1 MEEYSIL
8 QLEDEYDEYATEC
21 ECALRTVMARLT
33 NLQVEMERSSER
45 SPFDTID
52 HRIKTFDS
60 AVEKCRRRGLPLTIE
75 SLRSLHDVAGIRI
88 ITPFRDDIY
97 TVAEALGHQPSM
109 TIVERKD
116 YVEKPKENGY
126 SSLHLSVL
134 MELYFMN
141 SSKAIPVEI
150 QIRDKA
156 MDLWAT
162 LEHIVKYKNPTPGPE
177 AERQFKQIAEVL
189 NQFDLSAMHL
199 RDYSA
204 EEIITNKT
212 EGTYNNDARDP
223 VIRAVGS
230 KVAIPMPGPSSTTE
244 SEPKYGLT
252 PEEIAKIADDIDQTH
267 NYL

>member
-1 MEEYSIL
+1 MENLDIL

-45 SPFDTID
+45 SPFDSID
-52 HRIKTFDS
+52 SRIKSFDS
-60 AVEKCRRRGLPLTIE
+60 AIDKCRRRGLPLTIE
-75 SLRSLHDVAGIRI
+75 SLKSFHDIAGIRI

-109 TIVERKD
+109 TIVEKKD

-162 LEHIVKYKNPTPGPE
+162 LEHIVKYKNPNPGPE
-177 AERQFKQIAEVL
+177 AERQFKRIAEVL
-189 NQFDLSAMHL
+189 NQFDLSAMQL

-204 EEIITNKT
+204 ESAE
-212 EGTYNNDARDP
+212 EPVARP
-223 VIRAVGS
+223 IGS
-230 KVAIPMPGPSSTTE
+230 KIPIPMPDS
-244 SEPKYGLT
+244 
-252 PEEIAKIADDIDQTH
+252 KIALTNDEINWVAQTIV
-267 NYL
+267 NSEQEEK